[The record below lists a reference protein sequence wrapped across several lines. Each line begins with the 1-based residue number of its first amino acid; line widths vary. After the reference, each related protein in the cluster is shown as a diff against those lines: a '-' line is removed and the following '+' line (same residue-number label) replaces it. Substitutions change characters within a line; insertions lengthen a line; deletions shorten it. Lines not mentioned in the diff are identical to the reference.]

1 MIILI
6 FLDTYHLLYNL
17 LLLYRGV
24 RSVMQFWAIFST
36 ALCGVV

>member
-6 FLDTYHLLYNL
+6 FLDTYHHLYDL

-24 RSVMQFWAIFST
+24 HGAMQFWAIFST
-36 ALCGVV
+36 ALCGAV